1 LNRDLLTQYMAAV
14 GTSFR
19 GLGKAVKS
27 CERPQAD
34 DAWPAVG
41 ESDRAA
47 SYQLDSGG
55 LKC

>member
-1 LNRDLLTQYMAAV
+1 MAAV
-14 GTSFR
+14 GTLFR
-19 GLGKAVKS
+19 GLGNAVKS